1 MERENQ
7 RVAITRRLLKESLL
21 RLLRQHRE
29 IEDLKLQK
37 TSAAFCGRGT
47 LNFPCWGMAN

>member
-1 MERENQ
+1 MQNAFKDIGMEN
-7 RVAITRRLLKESLL
+7 AM
-21 RLLRQHRE
+21 LRQHRE